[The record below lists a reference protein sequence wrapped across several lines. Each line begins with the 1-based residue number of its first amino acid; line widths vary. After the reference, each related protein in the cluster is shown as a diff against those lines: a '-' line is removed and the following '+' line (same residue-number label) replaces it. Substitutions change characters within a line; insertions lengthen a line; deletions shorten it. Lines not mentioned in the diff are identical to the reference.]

1 MDWYEISKHDILT
14 SYRLFIA
21 RVKAHPLIT
30 IFFIFIAIAGTRLAV
45 YIGLYLDN
53 MDMGD
58 NPILIEGWVFSII
71 FFSFIFGK
79 AALYTYRKV
88 LKEHEMLTLFSQPL
102 NFRQITLG
110 KYLANMSYISVL
122 LISGFILFYVW
133 LILAIGIIG
142 VPLSILGEGIL
153 LSFLGLSLGFTLP
166 VFLQLK
172 PMSNKI
178 FHLGTNILIIGA
190 GSILIR
196 FFTRD
201 AVFFIVLTL
210 LTLISFGLVY
220 YSSRYLLVAWNAQL
234 SKPLRYL
241 SSQDK
246 DRLQLDADAMAR
258 PMIPREAWLVA
269 KKELISLIRE
279 KDAIVTIGAAAF
291 LSVASVGIYFYFG
304 PTGFEGS
311 RMGAYLYPG
320 ILVIFL
326 FLGALM
332 LSALIGL
339 AMISIEGRAFYIIKS
354 MPVSGLD
361 VLKGKSLALM
371 IIGFP
376 IIIPMSLLLPIV
388 AEFPI
393 SVTLFYLFLSIAFII
408 SFTGIGI
415 WGGTMFPNF
424 DPTSRNMP
432 DLISQFFIMSVCI
445 MSTFFIAGIPAFLM
459 IMNNF
464 IGLVAIIVAI
474 GWALTL
480 FIWALDR
487 GQIGY
492 NEIGSD
498 LYL

>member
-1 MDWYEISKHDILT
+1 
-14 SYRLFIA
+14 
-21 RVKAHPLIT
+21 
-30 IFFIFIAIAGTRLAV
+30 
-45 YIGLYLDN
+45 
-53 MDMGD
+53 
-58 NPILIEGWVFSII
+58 
-71 FFSFIFGK
+71 
-79 AALYTYRKV
+79 
-88 LKEHEMLTLFSQPL
+88 
-102 NFRQITLG
+102 
-110 KYLANMSYISVL
+110 
-122 LISGFILFYVW
+122 
-133 LILAIGIIG
+133 
-142 VPLSILGEGIL
+142 
-153 LSFLGLSLGFTLP
+153 
-166 VFLQLK
+166 
-172 PMSNKI
+172 
-178 FHLGTNILIIGA
+178 
-190 GSILIR
+190 
-196 FFTRD
+196 
-201 AVFFIVLTL
+201 
-210 LTLISFGLVY
+210 
-220 YSSRYLLVAWNAQL
+220 
-234 SKPLRYL
+234 
-241 SSQDK
+241 
-246 DRLQLDADAMAR
+246 
-258 PMIPREAWLVA
+258 
-269 KKELISLIRE
+269 
-279 KDAIVTIGAAAF
+279 
-291 LSVASVGIYFYFG
+291 
-304 PTGFEGS
+304 
-311 RMGAYLYPG
+311 
-320 ILVIFL
+320 
-326 FLGALM
+326 
-332 LSALIGL
+332 
-339 AMISIEGRAFYIIKS
+339 